1 MVCVSRH
8 FVSVMHVC
16 KDTGRAQ
23 VSLDVYV
30 LYLSICIDFTYAL
43 KSVQL
48 TKEENQTMYVSDF
61 MAQQLLIV
69 MGVSFE
75 YLIGEIGRL

>member
-1 MVCVSRH
+1 M
-8 FVSVMHVC
+8 
-16 KDTGRAQ
+16 
-23 VSLDVYV
+23 DVYI